1 MTINI
6 RAQGIDMTDAIRSY
20 AEDKMTSLEKF
31 TPEILI
37 ADVVV
42 GKETSHHH
50 KGDIFKCSATLQVP
64 GDVLRVEREEED
76 LYKAIDKVRDH
87 LRETLAQRKE
97 RTVDEH
103 KGVGEG
109 TA

>member
-6 RAQGIDMTDAIRSY
+6 RAQGMELTDAIRSY
-20 AEDKMTSLEKF
+20 TEDKMSSLEKY
-31 TPEILI
+31 TREILVT
-37 ADVVV
+37 DVVV

-50 KGDIFKCSATLQVP
+50 KGDIFKCSAVLQIP
-64 GDVLRVEREEED
+64 GDVLKVEREEDD

-97 RTVDEH
+97 RLVDGK
-103 KGVGEG
+103 KGAEP
-109 TA
+109 AE